1 MSRQAVDPGAA
12 SVMSLAN
19 DLMVSRDQVR
29 RLQKRVWGLMM
40 VIHSQQ
46 ATNRA
51 LMDLLD
57 TWLTA
62 EPGDGYQ

>member
-1 MSRQAVDPGAA
+1 
-12 SVMSLAN
+12 MSLAN
-19 DLMVSRDQVR
+19 DLMILPQPGPAPAET
-29 RLQKRVWGLMM
+29 GLGTAGP

-51 LMDLLD
+51 LADLVD
-57 TWLTA
+57 SILTA